1 MANKYNIMGQLTS
14 TDGELDRLND
24 AAKSFQ

>member
-14 TDGELDRLND
+14 THGELDRLTD
-24 AAKSFQ
+24 AAKSFH